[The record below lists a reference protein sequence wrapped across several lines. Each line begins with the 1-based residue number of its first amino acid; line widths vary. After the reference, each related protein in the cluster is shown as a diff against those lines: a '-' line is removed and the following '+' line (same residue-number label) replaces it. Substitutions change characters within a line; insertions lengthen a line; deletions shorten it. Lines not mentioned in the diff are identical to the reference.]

1 VTTVTFFERTC
12 FFAFLF
18 ERFVAVLAVLMVGI
32 LQLYDLYTV
41 FLGVL
46 ADVMTCAAFVDMI
59 KTSSITF
66 PHVLAIRVHMVAVSA
81 GYPIPFI
88 FGWVC
93 MLFVR
98 EEYGPFLVFLVAF
111 IFDGNIIENN
121 LFVARNKGAYRYK
134 NQPGKNCRKE
144 NIESFG
150 HLGFT
155 SFLD

>member
-18 ERFVAVLAVLMVGI
+18 ERFVAVLAILMVGI

-46 ADVMTCAAFVDMI
+46 ADVMAFAAFVDMI
-59 KTSSITF
+59 SLF
-66 PHVLAIRVHMVAVSA
+66 PHIFAILVHMVAVSA

-88 FGWVC
+88 FGWVR

-98 EEYGPFLVFLVAF
+98 EEYGPFLVFLVALILDHNF
-111 IFDGNIIENN
+111 IGRN
-121 LFVARNKGAYRYK
+121 LLVGRNKASYSEE
-134 NQPGKNCRKE
+134 NQAGQNCRKE